1 MVIYEADVGVIV
13 QDISGS
19 SEDLLAYQLQH
30 LLYALIF
37 LKLRQLNSEEEDCLQ
52 LQPPACAL
60 TSQNFWREERLYLCW
75 VLSASGKAS
84 AVLQGSS
91 DRRGL
96 QQKNSMSGRWWRR
109 GGEVLTNKSRSTVK
123 SQRKKRQLFSGP
135 RKHHMQLIQPRV
147 SLKACQA
154 ESRGKHH
161 PAKGTV
167 SKKRFIAYI
176 FI

>member
-60 TSQNFWREERLYLCW
+60 TSQNF
-75 VLSASGKAS
+75 
-84 AVLQGSS
+84 
-91 DRRGL
+91 
-96 QQKNSMSGRWWRR
+96 
-109 GGEVLTNKSRSTVK
+109 
-123 SQRKKRQLFSGP
+123 
-135 RKHHMQLIQPRV
+135 
-147 SLKACQA
+147 
-154 ESRGKHH
+154 
-161 PAKGTV
+161 
-167 SKKRFIAYI
+167 
-176 FI
+176 